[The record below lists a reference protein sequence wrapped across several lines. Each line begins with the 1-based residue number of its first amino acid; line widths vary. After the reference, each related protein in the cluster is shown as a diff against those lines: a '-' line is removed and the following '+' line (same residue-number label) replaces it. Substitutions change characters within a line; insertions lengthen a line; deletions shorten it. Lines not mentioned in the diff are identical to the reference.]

1 MSDCITFSRRSFLLM
16 TAALAA
22 CKPGSSIVEL
32 SGQTMGTT
40 YNLVAVD
47 HGGTLDRDE
56 LRKAVEA
63 SLVEVD
69 DQMSNWNPG
78 SEISRFN
85 AMTSQATPVSPELA
99 QVIKAAQ
106 EVHAASDGRFDIT
119 VGPLV
124 DAWGFGSGRS
134 RSDAPSDAEIATAL
148 GISGQERALSFSN
161 DHLRKLEPGV
171 EINLAAIGKGYGVDR
186 VAASIESFGVS
197 DYMIE
202 IGGDLYTSGKNPNGE
217 NWKIGVE
224 TPERDGR
231 SVLQVVE
238 TSGLGMATS
247 GDYRNYFEQDGQRY
261 SHVIDPKT
269 GRPIRHATTS
279 ATVLTE
285 NAMLADAWATAMLV
299 LGSERGLEIA
309 DERGLAVLFV
319 DSAGAEKPYT
329 ITPSKKFAALQA
341 LQDGLS

>member
-1 MSDCITFSRRSFLLM
+1 MADYMKFSRRSFLLM

-22 CKPGSSIVEL
+22 CKPGSSILEL

-40 YNLVAVD
+40 YNLVGVD
-47 HGGTLDRDE
+47 HGGTVDRDE

-63 SLVEVD
+63 SLAEVN
-69 DQMSNWNPG
+69 DQMSNWDRG

-85 AMTSQATPVSPELA
+85 ATTSQATPVSPALA

-106 EVHAASDGRFDIT
+106 DVHSASDGRFDIT

-124 DAWGFGSGRS
+124 DAWGFGSGRD

-148 GISGQERALSFSN
+148 SLSGQERTLAFEN
-161 DHLRKLEPGV
+161 GRLRKLEPGV
-171 EINLAAIGKGYGVDR
+171 ELNLAAIGKGYGVDR

-202 IGGDLYTSGKNPNGE
+202 IGGDLYTSGKNPDGQ
-217 NWKIGVE
+217 NWRIGIE
-224 TPERDGR
+224 TPDRTGR

-269 GRPIRHATTS
+269 GRPITHATTS

-309 DERGLAVLFV
+309 DEQGLAVLFV
-319 DSAGAEKPYT
+319 DADGAEKPYV
-329 ITPSKKFAALQA
+329 IKPSKTFAALQA
-341 LQDGLS
+341 